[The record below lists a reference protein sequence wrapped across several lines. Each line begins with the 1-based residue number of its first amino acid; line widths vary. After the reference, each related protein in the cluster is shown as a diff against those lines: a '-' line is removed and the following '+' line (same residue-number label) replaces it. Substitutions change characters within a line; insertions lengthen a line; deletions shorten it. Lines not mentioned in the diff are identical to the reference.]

1 MIYSTSIINAVSISR
16 TLLVCIVKSYAGV
29 CIENDFFSE
38 SEEIWPELTFPSLHR
53 ERVLVAYVIVRCR
66 LTHM

>member
-1 MIYSTSIINAVSISR
+1 MINITSIINAISISR
-16 TLLVCIVKSYAGV
+16 TFLVCTVKSYAGV
-29 CIENDFFSE
+29 CIENDLFSE

-53 ERVLVAYVIVRCR
+53 ESIDCIRIRCC